1 MAISEDRL
9 QEILRDA
16 YPSCGV
22 MSALHMGPTAIVS
35 VVVDMT
41 VAEWR
46 ELSRNIVE
54 EYEA

>member
-1 MAISEDRL
+1 MAISKDRL
-9 QEILRDA
+9 QEILRDT

-22 MSALHMGPTAIVS
+22 MGALRMGPEAVVS
-35 VVVDMT
+35 VMVDMT

>member
-1 MAISEDRL
+1 MTITKDRL
-9 QEILRDA
+9 QEILRDT

-22 MSALHMGPTAIVS
+22 MGALRMGPEATVC
-35 VVVDMT
+35 VMVEMT

>member
-1 MAISEDRL
+1 MAISKERL
-9 QEILRDA
+9 LEILRDT

-22 MSALHMGPTAIVS
+22 TGALRMGPEATVS
-35 VVVDMT
+35 VMVDMT

-46 ELSRNIVE
+46 ELSRNVIE

>member
-1 MAISEDRL
+1 MDISKDRL
-9 QEILRDA
+9 QEILRDT

-22 MSALHMGPTAIVS
+22 MGALRMGPEATVS
-35 VVVDMT
+35 CMVEMT

>member
-1 MAISEDRL
+1 MAISKDRL
-9 QEILRDA
+9 QEILQDT

-22 MSALHMGPTAIVS
+22 MGALRMGPEAVVS
-35 VVVDMT
+35 VMVDMT